1 MHLTQYTWVPNTPF
15 VQQGIVQR
23 EIGRVA
29 NRFPGVG
36 SAARPPMPIT
46 RWGALARFQ
55 DLIQE
60 FRTNESS

>member
-1 MHLTQYTWVPNTPF
+1 MTQYTWVPTTPF

-29 NRFPGVG
+29 NRFPGAG
-36 SAARPPMPIT
+36 PTARPPMPIK

-55 DLIQE
+55 DQIRE
-60 FRTNESS
+60 FRANESS